1 MEKKRLSEKYY
12 YFFVSFI
19 LSLSILTVFLS
30 MLIAYANTQEQGF
43 GEIRRPIDIYQR
55 VDGNYV
61 FVLGDSSTLIDV
73 NSALYAVGLK
83 KENS

>member
-1 MEKKRLSEKYY
+1 MQKKRISEKYY
-12 YFFVSFI
+12 YFFVSLI

-30 MLIAYANTQEQGF
+30 MLVSYANTQEQGF
-43 GEIRRPIDIYQR
+43 GEIRRPLDIYQR

-73 NSALYAVGLK
+73 NGVLRAVGIK
-83 KENS
+83 KEDG